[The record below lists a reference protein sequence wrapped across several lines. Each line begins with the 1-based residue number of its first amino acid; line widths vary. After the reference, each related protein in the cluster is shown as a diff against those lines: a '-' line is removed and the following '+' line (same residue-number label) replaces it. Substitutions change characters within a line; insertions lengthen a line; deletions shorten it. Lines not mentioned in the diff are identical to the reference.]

1 MEHESRPSYG
11 VDARDLRVSDTE
23 REHVAGLLQKAVGRG
38 MLSLGE
44 FTERVDTALA
54 ARTRGELNA
63 VIIDLPGLE
72 LRGGTPLPGP
82 PAGPAPGVAA
92 TGPTSGPRP
101 SAGPAPELQWHP
113 GGYPVGDH
121 SGDGQPVVL
130 HNTMSTVTR
139 KGDWPVPERMRIVSK
154 FSTIKLNYARVSALP
169 PVIHLDIDDYGST
182 VHLILPPGATADVR
196 ELRVSAGTVKSDLP
210 PTGRAGSVHLILT
223 GHTRIGTVNIRYSRG
238 RRAW

>member
-1 MEHESRPSYG
+1 MDHEPRPPYG
-11 VDARDLRVSDTE
+11 VDARDLRVSDAE

-72 LRGGTPLPGP
+72 LRGGTPLPSP
-82 PAGPAPGVAA
+82 PPVAA
-92 TGPTSGPRP
+92 
-101 SAGPAPELQWHP
+101 APAVDQHWHA
-113 GGYPVGDH
+113 V
-121 SGDGQPVVL
+121 DGEPVVL

-154 FSTIKLNYARVSALP
+154 FSTIKLNYARVATLP
-169 PVIHLDIDDYGST
+169 PVIHVDIDDYGST
-182 VHLILPPGATADVR
+182 VHLILPPGATADAR
-196 ELRVSAGTVKSDLP
+196 NLRVSAGTVNNDLP
-210 PTGRAGSVHLILT
+210 EGGRAGSVHLT
-223 GHTRIGTVNIRYSRG
+223 VSGHTRMGTVNVRYSRG
-238 RRAW
+238 RRGW